1 MGMTVMDH
9 STHHSGA
16 AHDHTAHDHT
26 AHDRTTRDRA
36 THDHATHAGPTPD
49 HATHDQATH
58 DHAAHT
64 AGHTHGATWGTA
76 VKATLHCL
84 TGCAIGEILGMV
96 IGTALLWDNV
106 PTMALAIT
114 LAFIF
119 GYSFT
124 LFAVVRAG
132 VSLKAAIKVALAADT
147 VSIAVMELVDNAIIA
162 LTPGAMDAH
171 LSDGL
176 FWSALLGGFAV
187 AFVITTPVNKW
198 MIGRGKGHAVVHAY
212 H

>member
-1 MGMTVMDH
+1 M
-9 STHHSGA
+9 
-16 AHDHTAHDHT
+16 DHTAHHHHSAHHAEHT
-26 AHDRTTRDRA
+26 GHGEGHAHG
-36 THDHATHAGPTPD
+36 HGHGHGP
-49 HATHDQATH
+49 AS
-58 DHAAHT
+58 
-64 AGHTHGATWGTA
+64 WGMA

-96 IGTALLWDNV
+96 IGTALMWGNV
-106 PTMALAIT
+106 QTMVLAIG
-114 LAFIF
+114 LAFLF

-124 LFAVVRAG
+124 LFAVLRAG
-132 VSLKAAIKVALAADT
+132 LDFKSALKVALAADT

-171 LSDGL
+171 LSEGL
-176 FWSALLGGFAV
+176 FWYALLGGFAV

>member
-1 MGMTVMDH
+1 MDH
-9 STHHSGA
+9 GTHYSGTSRGERGERAERGQHPSGHANA
-16 AHDHTAHDHT
+16 ASW
-26 AHDRTTRDRA
+26 
-36 THDHATHAGPTPD
+36 P
-49 HATHDQATH
+49 
-58 DHAAHT
+58 
-64 AGHTHGATWGTA
+64 TA

-84 TGCAIGEILGMV
+84 TGCVIGEVLGMV

-106 PTMALAIT
+106 PTMALAIA
-114 LAFIF
+114 LAFVF

-124 LFAVVRAG
+124 LFAVIRAG
-132 VSLKAAIKVALAADT
+132 LSLKAAVKVALAADT

-162 LTPGAMDAH
+162 LTPGAMEAH

-176 FWSALLGGFAV
+176 FWSALLGGFVV

>member
-1 MGMTVMDH
+1 MDH
-9 STHHSGA
+9 A
-16 AHDHTAHDHT
+16 AHHTST
-26 AHDRTTRDRA
+26 
-36 THDHATHAGPTPD
+36 G
-49 HATHDQATH
+49 H
-58 DHAAHT
+58 DHAARHGDQNLG
-64 AGHTHGATWGTA
+64 GHAHGGASWGVA
-76 VKATLHCL
+76 AKATLHCL

-96 IGTALLWDNV
+96 IGTALLWGNV

-114 LAFIF
+114 LAFLF

-124 LFAVVRAG
+124 LFAVLRAG
-132 VSLKAAIKVALAADT
+132 LNLKAAIKVALAADT
-147 VSIAVMELVDNAIIA
+147 VSIAVMELVDNLIIA

-171 LSDGL
+171 LSDTL

>member
-1 MGMTVMDH
+1 M
-9 STHHSGA
+9 SG
-16 AHDHTAHDHT
+16 H
-26 AHDRTTRDRA
+26 R
-36 THDHATHAGPTPD
+36 
-49 HATHDQATH
+49 
-58 DHAAHT
+58 
-64 AGHTHGATWGTA
+64 HGGASWPTA

-84 TGCAIGEILGMV
+84 VGCAIGEILGMV
-96 IGTALLWDNV
+96 IGTALMWGNV
-106 PTMALAIT
+106 PTMVLAIT
-114 LAFIF
+114 LAFLF

-132 VSLKAAIKVALAADT
+132 VDLKTAIRIALAADT

-162 LTPGAMDAH
+162 LTPGAMEAH
-171 LSDGL
+171 LTEGL
-176 FWSALLGGFAV
+176 FWYALLGGFAV